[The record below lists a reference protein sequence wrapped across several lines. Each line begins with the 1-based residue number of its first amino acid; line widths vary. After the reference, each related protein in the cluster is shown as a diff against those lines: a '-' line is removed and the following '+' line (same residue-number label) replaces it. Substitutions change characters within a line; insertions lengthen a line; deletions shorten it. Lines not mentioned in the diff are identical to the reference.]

1 MLRLMRVF
9 FRCFYYLLPYSLR
22 RQYQDSSVFYL
33 SLLSRIRA
41 LISDRRTTKSFY
53 CNVTLVDSLTS
64 LGAACELLEV
74 QKNRYGTIS
83 APSIYVENTLY
94 ERTSID
100 GQLPDVSIAS
110 LRSVKVL
117 GGTDSVI
124 YENYLYHF
132 ELTMMKDHHDLKQ
145 PTIFYP
151 LDRSTFTLN
160 ISDESYIGDGLVA
173 VNLLKEHSANY
184 YHWITEILP
193 KLILMLKH
201 LNKIDSSIVI
211 LMDDAVAPQCLEV
224 ARLFLSNYLKDRF
237 EIRFVKK
244 GELVH
249 CDNLVYCTPT
259 WLSLDNT
266 KFLPNPVNEFFIS
279 TDVLTELHQEMGRL
293 ISPASRIH
301 NRKIYIQRQ
310 NNRLRVL
317 KNVHALERLM
327 YKHGFEFIDPS
338 HLSFEEQT
346 SLFSQSKVVVGV
358 SGAAFTNILFMPEG
372 SLAIS
377 LYPSAQSTNFYVFQ
391 PLADVANVD
400 LVHFLTDPEDDSN
413 CVHGDSSV
421 NIEALDS
428 LLRERLS

>member
-1 MLRLMRVF
+1 MRVF
-9 FRCFYYLLPYSLR
+9 FKCIYYLLPYSIR
-22 RQYQDSSVFYL
+22 KQYRDSAKFY
-33 SLLSRIRA
+33 SSCLSRMRA
-41 LISDRRTTKSFY
+41 LVCDRRATKPFY
-53 CNVTLVDSLTS
+53 SNVTLVDSLSS
-64 LGAACELLEV
+64 LGADCEPLEI
-74 QKNRYGTIS
+74 QTSRYGTIS
-83 APSIYVENTLY
+83 APRIYVENTLC
-94 ERTSID
+94 ERSSIE
-100 GQLPDVSIAS
+100 GQLPDVFIAA

-117 GGTDSVI
+117 GGTDSII
-124 YENYLYHF
+124 YGNFLYHF

-145 PTIFYP
+145 PTIFRP
-151 LDRSTFTLN
+151 LGRSTFTLN
-160 ISDESYIGDGLVA
+160 ISDESYIGDGLLA
-173 VNLLKEHSANY
+173 VSLLKEHSANY

-201 LNKIDSSIVI
+201 LKKIDSRIII
-211 LMDDAVAPQCLEV
+211 LVDEAVATQCLEV
-224 ARLFLSNYLKDRF
+224 IRLFLSDCLQNRF

-266 KFLPNPVNEFFIS
+266 KFLPNPRNEFFLS
-279 TDVLTELHQEMGRL
+279 TDVLTELRKAMSRI
-293 ISPASRIH
+293 ISPASSIR

-317 KNVHALERLM
+317 RNVHAFERLM

-338 HLSFEEQT
+338 HLSFDEQA
-346 SLFSQSKVVVGV
+346 SLFSQSDVVVGV

-400 LVHFLTDPEDDSN
+400 LIHFLTEPEDDSN

-421 NIEALDS
+421 NIEALDT
-428 LLRERLS
+428 LLSERLP